1 MWIPI
6 LIENANNKNWANL
19 KGLLTQRHKFQGTFA
34 NKEEDD
40 RVLNWETAV
49 SENECTDVG
58 SVCCGWGLET
68 TRFIFQQPG
77 HSRRYSSLP
86 LPTQ

>member
-1 MWIPI
+1 MDSHLDRKRKQQKPGKSERLADSATQIP
-6 LIENANNKNWANL
+6 
-19 KGLLTQRHKFQGTFA
+19 RHHV